1 MFRAILNGKSHISF
15 SDKEKN
21 YPQED
26 KKRAEQILAEL
37 KIVSTTPGKNYIYIC
52 IYIYIYI
59 YGHIFYTII
68 YNCI

>member
-59 YGHIFYTII
+59 YIWTYFL
-68 YNCI
+68 YNYI